1 MDFLFE
7 RAESIMGL
15 MSLLANASSCNFK
28 KKKKRTLENIF
39 HTQNE
44 TNNQQEKP
52 LGNN

>member
-15 MSLLANASSCNFK
+15 MSLLANVSFHATLK
-28 KKKKRTLENIF
+28 KKKTLENIF
-39 HTQNE
+39 HIQNE

>member
-15 MSLLANASSCNFK
+15 MSLLANASSCNLK
-28 KKKKRTLENIF
+28 KKKKTLENIF
-39 HTQNE
+39 HIQNE